1 MEREV
6 LTRIAERF
14 QVTVPPEFRDLFD
27 LRVGDLFDWRFDKPS
42 GEIRLL
48 AKRAQL
54 ITPQLRETVRAAR
67 ARQAAASLQ
76 DAEALADRESPV
88 LQGRED

>member
-1 MEREV
+1 MDMEREV

-14 QVTVPPEFRDLFD
+14 QVTVPAEFRDLFD
-27 LRVGDLFDWRFDKPS
+27 LRIGDLFDWRFDEPS

-54 ITPQLRETVRAAR
+54 ITPQLREKVRGVR
-67 ARQAAASLQ
+67 ARQA
-76 DAEALADRESPV
+76 DAKHREEEEARHDVESIARP
-88 LQGRED
+88 

>member
-14 QVTVPPEFRDLFD
+14 QLTVPPEFRDLFD
-27 LRVGDLFDWRFDKPS
+27 LRVGDLFEWRFDEAT
-42 GEIRLL
+42 GEVRLL

-54 ITPQLRETVRAAR
+54 ITPQLRQKVRAVR
-67 ARQAAASLQ
+67 ARQVAASRRSAGEEEQ
-76 DAEALADRESPV
+76 VVAEA
-88 LQGRED
+88 

>member
-27 LRVGDLFDWRFDKPS
+27 LRVGDLFDWRLDEPT

-54 ITPQLRETVRAAR
+54 ITPQVREKVRAAR
-67 ARQAAASLQ
+67 ARQAATGRRDQEEVAQHDLQAS
-76 DAEALADRESPV
+76 
-88 LQGRED
+88 